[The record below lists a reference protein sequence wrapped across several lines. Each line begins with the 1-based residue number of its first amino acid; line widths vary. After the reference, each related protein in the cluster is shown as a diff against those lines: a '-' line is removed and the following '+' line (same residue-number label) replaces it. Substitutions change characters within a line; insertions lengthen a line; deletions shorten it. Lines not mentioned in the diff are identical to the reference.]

1 MFKFASVIL
10 PIIVFKSQVW
20 GKLKKKK
27 KASTGKQHYIL

>member
-27 KASTGKQHYIL
+27 ASTGKQHYIL